1 MSLGKTLKKIGK
13 TFSKPQNILFPV
25 LGMNELIGDTLNVDM
40 TQMALYAA
48 GGALI
53 ATGFGA
59 PVGGVMMA
67 TAAGLGAGLSA
78 AQQGTFGKG
87 VQDVATMGASAQV
100 RYNKKMAEVYNQAQK
115 EQARIAEENNRQNL
129 LQQIRAARIARAMN
143 LTNYAGETGVTSS
156 GALGNLSSIGSQYL
170 SNLGY
175 SYRVGQAANAYQ
187 TYMNQYNQYQTQAR
201 NSAIKWQNRANT
213 INTALSIYG
222 MGQGLQTQQLG
233 NQYAKMRLA
242 NVTAQASQAQQQAD
256 SVPSWDGEY
265 FSFGVKK

>member
-1 MSLGKTLKKIGK
+1 MSLGKTLKRIGK
-13 TFSKPQNILFPV
+13 AFSKPQNILFPV
-25 LGMNELIGDTLNVDM
+25 LGMNEAIGNTLNVDM

-59 PVGGVMMA
+59 PVGGAMMA

-100 RYNKKMAEVYNQAQK
+100 RYNQKMAEAYNQAQK

-143 LTNYAGETGVTSS
+143 LTDYAGETGVTSS
-156 GALGNLSSIGSQYL
+156 GALGNLGSIGSQYL

-175 SYRVGQAANAYQ
+175 SVRTGQAANAYQ

-222 MGQGLQTQQLG
+222 MGQGLQTQQLQ
-233 NQYAKMRLA
+233 NYYAGLKLNDA
-242 NVTAQASQAQQQAD
+242 WTDAYTAQSKASA
-256 SVPSWDGEY
+256 VPTTWAGRN
-265 FSFGVKK
+265 FSYGV